1 MLSSSKNPASAVS
14 DSSRKLIAS
23 VIEQVPRSHF
33 VAEDSHFSH
42 MVVGRSMPSQE
53 VARRML
59 ELLEFAP
66 GMRVLH
72 IGAGS
77 GYVAALLAQVAREVI
92 SVERVPLLADIARR
106 NLAKLKVSNVEI
118 VERDGAFGVPERA
131 PFDRILVSTN
141 SLKSTE
147 HLLPQLKIGGCLV
160 ALEGMDRRKQSLFC
174 VTRTGE
180 DAYSRADYGSLNFS
194 QEVGEILV
202 EMGVIDPDDLE
213 RARSLASEHGSDA
226 AEELRHLV
234 RVEDRDLYRA
244 LARQKGMRF
253 GDVEKLLSVMDTSL
267 FERVPR
273 AFLDHNHLIP
283 LQVHAGVLQVATTD
297 PDAPIED
304 LHKVFRNHEIELY
317 LVTPTD
323 FRRLWATLDLWS
335 SGVGPSPAEIVAKQP
350 EDDLLARTDAE
361 FEAHLVA
368 LFQSLVLDAIGESAS
383 DIHLERYGERVRVRL
398 RVDGE
403 LNDIE
408 RYQLTPKEL
417 AGLINVIK
425 VRADLDI
432 TERRL
437 PQGGRIRL
445 RAGGA
450 AYDLRV
456 QTQPSLHGEHA
467 VLRLLPQTAKLISIE
482 DLGFSAS
489 TARQYERLIDNPAG
503 LVLVVGPT
511 GSGKSTTLYAGLKR
525 LAEDGRRKVITVEDP
540 IEYSIENIQQTRVRP
555 DIGFCFSD
563 AMRSFVRQDPDVI
576 LVGEIRDAET
586 ALEAMRASQTGHL
599 VLSTLHCNDA
609 IDAVQRLYDLG
620 IHPNTI
626 AGELLAVIAQRL
638 AKRICDRCREEIDP
652 DPKIVAELFPGG
664 VPGSFRSYRGKG
676 CPRCKGRGTHGRVA
690 VIEYLAVNTAVRIA
704 ISKQPAVDE
713 LRQLALDTGLVTMRD
728 SAIDHVT
735 QGIIPLSELPRIL
748 PEERMAL
755 EGRH

>member
-1 MLSSSKNPASAVS
+1 MATTKSAVS
-14 DSSRKLIAS
+14 DASQKLVASAIEKISRSS
-23 VIEQVPRSHF
+23 F

-42 MVVGRSMPSQE
+42 MIVGRSMPSQD

-59 ELLEFAP
+59 ELLELAP

-72 IGAGS
+72 IGSGS
-77 GYVAALLAQVAREVI
+77 GYVASLLAQIAQEVI

-106 NLAKLKVSNVEI
+106 NLAKLKISNVEV
-118 VERDGAFGVPERA
+118 VERDGAFGVPERG

-141 SLKSTE
+141 SLKSIE
-147 HLLPQLKIGGCLV
+147 HLLPQLKVGGCLV
-160 ALEGMDRRKQSLFC
+160 ALEGADRRKQTLFC
-174 VTRTGE
+174 VTKIAE
-180 DAYSRADYGSLNFS
+180 DVYERADYGSLNFS
-194 QEVGEILV
+194 QEVGEILI
-202 EMGVIDPDDLE
+202 EMGLVDPEALE
-213 RARSLASEHGSDA
+213 KARLLADERGTDA
-226 AEELRHLV
+226 SEELRQIVH
-234 RVEDRDLYRA
+234 VEDRDLYRA
-244 LARQKGMRF
+244 LARQKGLRF
-253 GDVEKLLSVMDTSL
+253 GDVEKLLSVMDVSL

-283 LQVHAGVLQVATTD
+283 IRLHEGVLQVATTD
-297 PDAPIED
+297 PEAPIED
-304 LHKVFRNHEIELY
+304 LRKVFRDYRVELY

-323 FRRLWATLDLWS
+323 FRRLWTTLDLCLAG
-335 SGVGPSPAEIVAKQP
+335 SGPPPSEMVIKAP
-350 EDDLLARTDAE
+350 EEDLLARPDAE
-361 FEAHLVA
+361 FEAHLVM
-368 LFQSLVLDAIGESAS
+368 LFQSLILDAIGESAS
-383 DIHLERYGERVRVRL
+383 DIHLERYGDRVRVRL

-403 LNDIE
+403 LGDVE

-425 VRADLDI
+425 VRSDLDI

-445 RAGGA
+445 QAGGVG
-450 AYDLRV
+450 YDLRV

-482 DLGFSAS
+482 DLGFSAA

-540 IEYSIENIQQTRVRP
+540 IEYSIGNIQQTRVRP
-555 DIGFCFSD
+555 DIGFAFAD

-638 AKRICDRCREEIDP
+638 AKRICERCREEVEP
-652 DPKIVAELFPGG
+652 DPKIVAELFPTGM
-664 VPGSFRSYRGKG
+664 PSSFRSFRGKG
-676 CPRCKGRGTHGRVA
+676 CPRCKGRGTRGRVA
-690 VIEYLAVNTAVRIA
+690 VIEYLAVNTVVRIA

-735 QGIIPLSELPRIL
+735 HGIIPLSELPRIL

-755 EGRH
+755 EGSRLR